1 MKKLGSSHPRMLVPS
16 MVGSQ
21 IYKHLLV
28 QFRIGWVWT
37 CRDSWI
43 LPFELYVI
51 ANLLYCCA
59 YSFVYLIDISAIL
72 HCIRWHGNI
81 DCSCVHKGY
90 NVEVRTIHGKRW
102 QFPVHDSS
110 QMNAQNHWNV
120 DTQYHV
126 MRFSF
131 SVSSRC

>member
-1 MKKLGSSHPRMLVPS
+1 MYRTFEVLLLSLLVKQCVFSIEETWIPS
-16 MVGSQ
+16 PKNACAKYGRNKGQRSQ

-28 QFRIGWVWT
+28 QFRISWVWT

-43 LPFELYVI
+43 FPFELYVI
-51 ANLLYCCA
+51 ANLLCCCA
-59 YSFVYLIDISAIL
+59 YSFAYLIDISAIL

-110 QMNAQNHWNV
+110 
-120 DTQYHV
+120 
-126 MRFSF
+126 
-131 SVSSRC
+131 